1 MSAPVVTAK
10 FRCMNINHAHTGPDS
25 SVATVQ
31 MFPVWE
37 QDGVNKKWSQA
48 TPNGKL
54 EMTITVPETVARFE
68 LGKEYFLDFRPAE

>member
-1 MSAPVVTAK
+1 
-10 FRCMNINHAHTGPDS
+10 MNINHAHTGPAS
-25 SVATVQ
+25 SVATVS

-54 EMTITVPETVARFE
+54 EMTITVPESVAQFE
-68 LGKEYFLDFRPAE
+68 LGKEYFLDFRPAD